1 MSEQVRTVL
10 ILDDDEVVRESL
22 ADFFEDCGWSV
33 SRATTGEKALELLT
47 HEAPDAVVVDLRLP
61 GMDGNAF
68 IRAAS
73 KTHPRLAC
81 VLCTGSPEYRPPAD
95 VAALT
100 QVSEKVFGKP
110 VMDLPE
116 LEETLHRQ
124 IARCGERG
132 STGI

>member
-22 ADFFEDCGWSV
+22 ADFFEDSGWSV

-47 HEAPDAVVVDLRLP
+47 REAPDAVVVDLRLP

-68 IRAAS
+68 IRAVS
-73 KTHPRLAC
+73 QTHPKLAC

-95 VAALT
+95 VAALI
-100 QVSEKVFGKP
+100 QVSEKVFSKP
-110 VMDLPE
+110 VMDLPS

-132 STGI
+132 STEI